1 MKRVFLFGG
10 ACVLAG
16 LLSGCTPEL
25 DQTGLSPEEQMWAES
40 FRENYGAWK
49 QPESVPRSVRRNDL
63 PTNDFAVAAGEPA
76 AAPAVDAAAVENT
89 PVAPVEEVVPPAA
102 VAVET
107 PVEVVAP
114 PQAEAAEEYVVV
126 KGDTLSHIALKFY
139 GRASAWKKIVDANA
153 DVLKGKTVI
162 RPGMK
167 LMIPRP

>member
-40 FRENYGAWK
+40 FRENYGAWE
-49 QPESVPRSVRRNDL
+49 QPESVPRSVRRSDL
-63 PTNDFAVAAGEPA
+63 PAEEFAVANSNVSTPPVVETAPA
-76 AAPAVDAAAVENT
+76 APVEVPVEQPAAVEVVQPEVNEVT
-89 PVAPVEEVVPPAA
+89 KVEF
-102 VAVET
+102 
-107 PVEVVAP
+107 
-114 PQAEAAEEYVVV
+114 EEYVVV

-139 GRASAWKKIVDANA
+139 GSAKPSAWNRIVEANA
-153 DVLKGKTVI
+153 DVLTGKTNI

-167 LMIPRP
+167 LMSPRP